1 MSEPRHRIEQEINVQ
16 QNHFLPSSA
25 VDKMIRTKT
34 DFYKALKA
42 KGWLLP
48 KISSSIVTME
58 FLQEVR
64 SKTIYCPM
72 LEDVRFKP
80 CLNPPSIEVLC
91 EMIQNGVRASLTRFD
106 PEVAPRA
113 ARLADRLDKRRPD
126 TAWLLAVLA
135 VMNPENEVFQPGY
148 IPPKR
153 KAAVDKPVP
162 LAQMPVNNEDDFL
175 SDLPQLNRREL
186 LRGRNNIFLSKEEK
200 LEAKLQAKML
210 RVQAMQ
216 ESI

>member
-1 MSEPRHRIEQEINVQ
+1 
-16 QNHFLPSSA
+16 
-25 VDKMIRTKT
+25 
-34 DFYKALKA
+34 
-42 KGWLLP
+42 
-48 KISSSIVTME
+48 
-58 FLQEVR
+58 
-64 SKTIYCPM
+64 M

-148 IPPKR
+148 IPPRR
-153 KAAVDKPVP
+153 KTTAVKPVP
-162 LAQMPVNNEDDFL
+162 MAQMPVSNEDDFL
-175 SDLPQLNRREL
+175 TDLPQLTRREL
-186 LRGRNNIFLSKEEK
+186 LRGRNDIFLSREEK
-200 LEAKLQAKML
+200 IEAKLQAKML

-216 ESI
+216 DSI

>member
-1 MSEPRHRIEQEINVQ
+1 MSEPRHIAEQEIHVHR

-72 LEDVRFKP
+72 LEDGRFKP

-175 SDLPQLNRREL
+175 SDLP
-186 LRGRNNIFLSKEEK
+186 
-200 LEAKLQAKML
+200 
-210 RVQAMQ
+210 
-216 ESI
+216 